1 MARREFR
8 PVHAERGKTDDID
21 ETLFR
26 FRLNSGVDRRTRYR
40 RVVVVGSWTVASGIL
55 FVRVGNTITVVTD
68 RFVSDWRRH
77 ARNKID

>member
-40 RVVVVGSWTVASGIL
+40 RVVVVGS
-55 FVRVGNTITVVTD
+55 
-68 RFVSDWRRH
+68 
-77 ARNKID
+77 